1 MTELGVSS
9 KDFVLIKGKNEALA
23 KVELSRVE
31 DNSLNL
37 IRMDSSLRSN
47 SGTGLGEEV
56 EIVKIEVKEA
66 KSIEISPT
74 EEVKF
79 TGDPTKIFKEK
90 LVGKAVVKGN
100 LQFFNIMGTTLHYIV
115 SKTSPKKYVRI
126 STNTQLKVSEKV
138 LSPKD
143 LKVPSITYDD
153 IGGLEEEISSIRE
166 MIEIPM
172 KHPEVFEKI
181 GISPLKEYS
190 CTDHLEL
197 ERPF

>member
-126 STNTQLKVSEKV
+126 STNTQLKVSEKSS
-138 LSPKD
+138 LTQRPESPKYN
-143 LKVPSITYDD
+143 I
-153 IGGLEEEISSIRE
+153 
-166 MIEIPM
+166 
-172 KHPEVFEKI
+172 
-181 GISPLKEYS
+181 
-190 CTDHLEL
+190 
-197 ERPF
+197 